1 MSMSG
6 QVEGGAAVVQELYR
20 DEVAEGFATEGQ
32 AKEAAAGGP
41 SVGNPAV
48 GDRIANNLAG
58 LHVVEGQRVEK
69 AAEFQASAPAGV
81 APEPDTAPAI
91 TVHGSLAYDLDS
103 TGPLPDVS
111 GDLETLAAAE
121 RLRGR
126 VCYRALKRAFD
137 VAFSALV
144 LVLLSWLFLVIAAA
158 IKLDDPSGPVFF
170 RQKRI
175 GRLGRDGKP
184 SEFGMYKFRS
194 MVPDAEARLGE
205 LEGLNEKTGP
215 VFKIRDDPRVTRVGR
230 LLRKTSLD
238 ELPQF
243 INVLKGDISV
253 VGPRPALPKEV
264 ATYDAHQRLRL
275 LVKPG
280 ITCFWQTR
288 RNRDSITFDEW
299 VDLDLLYV
307 RKCGVGTDAKLIIQ
321 TVGCVLTA
329 QGS

>member
-1 MSMSG
+1 MSG
-6 QVEGGAAVVQELYR
+6 QVEGGAAVAQELYG
-20 DEVAEGFATEGQ
+20 DEVAEGFAAEGQ
-32 AKEAAAGGP
+32 VKGAAVGGSAAGDP
-41 SVGNPAV
+41 DVGN
-48 GDRIANNLAG
+48 RRANSPAG

-69 AAEFQASAPAGV
+69 ATEFQASTPAGAV
-81 APEPDTAPAI
+81 PEPDVAPAI

-126 VCYRALKRAFD
+126 VCYCSLKRAFD

-144 LVLLSWLFLVIAAA
+144 LVLLSWLFLVIAIA

-170 RQKRI
+170 RQKRV
-175 GRLGRDGKP
+175 GRLGGDRKP
-184 SEFGMYKFRS
+184 VEFGMYKFRS
-194 MVPDAEARLGE
+194 MVPDAEERLGE

-215 VFKIRDDPRVTRVGR
+215 VFKIKDDPRVTRVGR
-230 LLRKTSLD
+230 FLRKTSLD

-243 INVLKGDISV
+243 LNVLKGDISV

-280 ITCFWQTR
+280 ITCYWQTR

-307 RKCGVGTDAKLIIQ
+307 RKCGVKTDAKLIIQ

-329 QGS
+329 QGH

>member
-1 MSMSG
+1 MSG
-6 QVEGGAAVVQELYR
+6 QVEGGAAVAQELYR

-41 SVGNPAV
+41 AVGNRRVSSP
-48 GDRIANNLAG
+48 AG

-69 AAEFQASAPAGV
+69 ATEFQASAPAGV
-81 APEPDTAPAI
+81 VPEPESAPAI

-111 GDLETLAAAE
+111 GDLETLAAAG

-137 VAFSALV
+137 VAFSACV
-144 LVLLSWLFLVIAAA
+144 LVLLSWLFLIIAIA
-158 IKLDDPSGPVFF
+158 IKVDDPSGPVFF
-170 RQKRI
+170 RQKRV

-194 MVPDAEARLGE
+194 MVPDAEERLGE
-205 LEGLNEKTGP
+205 LRALNEKTGP

-243 INVLKGDISV
+243 INVLKGDMSV
-253 VGPRPALPKEV
+253 VGPRPALPREV
-264 ATYDAHQRLRL
+264 ASYGAHQRLRL

-280 ITCFWQTR
+280 ITCYWQTR
-288 RNRDSITFDEW
+288 RNRDSVTFDEW

-307 RKCGVGTDAKLIIQ
+307 RQCGVKADIKLIIQ

>member
-1 MSMSG
+1 MTSLI
-6 QVEGGAAVVQELYR
+6 EELNS
-20 DEVAEGFATEGQ
+20 TH
-32 AKEAAAGGP
+32 GGP
-41 SVGNPAV
+41 AGQGSAV
-48 GDRIANNLAG
+48 AAEEGNLAVALEG
-58 LHVVEGQRVEK
+58 SALHVVDAPRSGRSGDDASTRDADGPTPVERPNS
-69 AAEFQASAPAGV
+69 ASVDV
-81 APEPDTAPAI
+81 ASDPDVVLAI

-144 LVLLSWLFLVIAAA
+144 LVLLSWLFLIIAVA

-170 RQKRI
+170 RQRRV
-175 GRLGRDGKP
+175 GRLGKDGEP
-184 SEFGMYKFRS
+184 TEFGMYKFRS

-243 INVLKGDISV
+243 LNVLKGDISV

-280 ITCFWQTR
+280 ITCYWQTR
-288 RNRDSITFDEW
+288 RNRDSITFDKW

-307 RKCGVGTDAKLIIQ
+307 RRCGVGTDAKLIIQ

>member
-1 MSMSG
+1 MTSLTEELNSTHGGPAG
-6 QVEGGAAVVQELYR
+6 QGSAVAAEEGNLAVVLE
-20 DEVAEGFATEGQ
+20 EST
-32 AKEAAAGGP
+32 
-41 SVGNPAV
+41 
-48 GDRIANNLAG
+48 
-58 LHVVEGQRVEK
+58 LHVVGLSEGERREGGTSVSGADAPKPEK
-69 AAEFQASAPAGV
+69 YLDAESAS
-81 APEPDTAPAI
+81 PEPGASPAI

-137 VAFSALV
+137 VAFSACV
-144 LVLLSWLFLVIAAA
+144 LVLLSWLFVIIAIA

-170 RQKRI
+170 RQKRV
-175 GRLGRDGKP
+175 GKLGKDGKP

-194 MVPDAEARLGE
+194 MVPDAEERLHE
-205 LEGLNEKTGP
+205 LEAMNEKTGP
-215 VFKIRDDPRVTRVGR
+215 VFKIREDPRVTRVGR

-243 INVLKGDISV
+243 LNVLRGDISV

-280 ITCFWQTR
+280 ITCYWQTR

-307 RKCGVGTDAKLIIQ
+307 RQCGVKADVKLIIQ

>member
-1 MSMSG
+1 MSG
-6 QVEGGAAVVQELYR
+6 QVEGGAAVVEELYR
-20 DEVAEGFATEGQ
+20 DEVAEGFAAEGQ
-32 AKEAAAGGP
+32 AKGAAVGG
-41 SVGNPAV
+41 SATGDPAV
-48 GDRIANNLAG
+48 GNRRANSPAG

-69 AAEFQASAPAGV
+69 ATEFQASAPAGT
-81 APEPDTAPAI
+81 APDAAPSPAI

-144 LVLLSWLFLVIAAA
+144 LVLLSWLFLIIAVA
-158 IKLDDPSGPVFF
+158 IKVDDPSGPVFF
-170 RQKRI
+170 RQRRVGK
-175 GRLGRDGKP
+175 LGKDGEP
-184 SEFGMYKFRS
+184 AEFGMYKFRS
-194 MVPDAEARLGE
+194 MVPDAEERLGE
-205 LEGLNEKTGP
+205 LRALNEKTGP

-243 INVLKGDISV
+243 INVLKGDMSI
-253 VGPRPALPKEV
+253 VGPRPALPREV
-264 ATYDAHQRLRL
+264 ATYDAHQALRL

>member
-1 MSMSG
+1 MSG
-6 QVEGGAAVVQELYR
+6 QVEGGAAVVEELYR
-20 DEVAEGFATEGQ
+20 DEVAEGFVAEGQ
-32 AKEAAAGGP
+32 AQEAAAGGP
-41 SVGNPAV
+41 ATGNSAV
-48 GDRIANNLAG
+48 SDRIANSPAG
-58 LHVVEGQRVEK
+58 LHVVEDQRAEK
-69 AAEFQASAPAGV
+69 TGGFQTSASA
-81 APEPDTAPAI
+81 APEPDAAPSPAI

-144 LVLLSWLFLVIAAA
+144 LVLLSWLFLIIAAA

-170 RQKRI
+170 RQRRVGK
-175 GRLGRDGKP
+175 LGRNGEP
-184 SEFGMYKFRS
+184 VEFGMYKFRS
-194 MVPDAEARLGE
+194 MVPDAEERLHE
-205 LEGLNEKTGP
+205 LEAMNEKTGP
-215 VFKIRDDPRVTRVGR
+215 VFKIREDPRVTRVGR

-243 INVLKGDISV
+243 LNVLKGDISV

-280 ITCFWQTR
+280 ITCYWQTR

-307 RKCGVGTDAKLIIQ
+307 RKCGVRTDAKLIIQ

>member
-1 MSMSG
+1 M
-6 QVEGGAAVVQELYR
+6 
-20 DEVAEGFATEGQ
+20 
-32 AKEAAAGGP
+32 
-41 SVGNPAV
+41 
-48 GDRIANNLAG
+48 
-58 LHVVEGQRVEK
+58 HVVDAPRSGHSGDDASTRDADGPTPGERQNSTP
-69 AAEFQASAPAGV
+69 ASA
-81 APEPDTAPAI
+81 APGPDAAPDPAI

-144 LVLLSWLFLVIAAA
+144 LVLLSWLFLVIAVA
-158 IKLDDPSGPVFF
+158 IKLDDPSGPVLF
-170 RQKRI
+170 RQKRV
-175 GRLGRDGKP
+175 GKLGKDGEP
-184 SEFGMYKFRS
+184 AEFGMYKFRS
-194 MVPDAEARLGE
+194 MVPDAEERLGE
-205 LEGLNEKTGP
+205 LRALNEKTGP
-215 VFKIRDDPRVTRVGR
+215 VFKIREDPRVTRVGR

-243 INVLKGDISV
+243 LNVLKGDMSV
-253 VGPRPALPKEV
+253 VGPRPALPREV
-264 ATYDAHQRLRL
+264 ASYGAHQRLRL

-280 ITCFWQTR
+280 ITCYWQTR
-288 RNRDSITFDEW
+288 RNRDSVTFDEW